1 MTTNPALSQQPA
13 LPIANHVPAMGRKF
27 VERIREWR
35 RRSRSRR
42 DLLTLGDRDLCD
54 MRVSRAEAAHEARKP
69 FWKE

>member
-1 MTTNPALSQQPA
+1 MATNPALSQQHA
-13 LPIANHVPAMGRKF
+13 LAIANHAPSMGRKF

-42 DLLTLGDRDLCD
+42 DLMTLADRDLWD
-54 MRVSRAEAAHEARKP
+54 MRLSRGEAAHEASKP